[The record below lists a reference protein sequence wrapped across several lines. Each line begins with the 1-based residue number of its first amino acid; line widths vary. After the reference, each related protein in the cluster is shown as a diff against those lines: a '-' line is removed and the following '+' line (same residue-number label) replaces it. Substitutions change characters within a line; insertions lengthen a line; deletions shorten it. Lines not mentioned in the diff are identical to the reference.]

1 MALNLPYKIKKFFQG
16 EFGIVERIEP
26 PTYKYTFG
34 QNIKCLEDDE
44 GNLPKKIFIRNS
56 LGELIVADPL
66 MGLETRY
73 DGYAIYQVY
82 KQYSIGDNFP

>member
-44 GNLPKKIFIRNS
+44 DRYPS
-56 LGELIVADPL
+56 HEELGTLVRYETSDDWDPGHKPGRAQERG
-66 MGLETRY
+66 M
-73 DGYAIYQVY
+73 
-82 KQYSIGDNFP
+82 